1 MVYLVPEHPG
11 AAVGSSLWGVSV
23 VSVGVCTFR
32 KSESTYMVTQV
43 VVVARGVTDMD
54 RMLQLEVRDSYS
66 VCMWTFPAPMG
77 I

>member
-1 MVYLVPEHPG
+1 
-11 AAVGSSLWGVSV
+11 
-23 VSVGVCTFR
+23 
-32 KSESTYMVTQV
+32 MVTQV

-54 RMLQLEVRDSYS
+54 AMLQLEVRDSYS